1 MYLVGREKAWW
12 KAKRLLGH
20 WYEGGKG
27 LQGQGRGGGRAD
39 GDERELFEELLAG
52 HMLRAA
58 RRLTWLKFDPLQ
70 VLDVLPLDAWLLL
83 QEGGGTKEKT
93 VRCFRRSQ
101 VGRGEVG
108 GHAQGRGSPRVHPGL
123 QDPVPLSWGQEWV
136 LFRVRSGRK
145 GGIMW
150 KEKESLF
157 F

>member
-1 MYLVGREKAWW
+1 
-12 KAKRLLGH
+12 
-20 WYEGGKG
+20 
-27 LQGQGRGGGRAD
+27 
-39 GDERELFEELLAG
+39 
-52 HMLRAA
+52 MLRAA

-70 VLDVLPLDAWLLL
+70 VLDVLSLDAGLLL

-93 VRCFRRSQ
+93 VQGWLRGTQ

-108 GHAQGRGSPRVHPGL
+108 SQWGHAQGRGSPRVHPGL

-150 KEKESLF
+150 KERESLLF
-157 F
+157 